1 MSDQTDF
8 NALYRELGIEP
19 DCALDDLRLAYRRRV
34 ADLHPDRVGAS
45 GEDDLKSLN
54 LRYAAALEFHRHY
67 GRLPGAHAP
76 PAVPA
81 TPWAGHAGEPSRWQ
95 AAPATDATPL
105 DVRSLR
111 RPSKFVVY
119 GMVLLA
125 VLLVW
130 WFSRTDAGSLGF
142 EGIGVVGSE
151 REKAR
156 PAAIAL
162 RLGMSREQ
170 VFGMLGEP
178 VAREQGGAHWI
189 YGPSWVRFEC
199 TEVVDWYSS
208 PLQPLRASR
217 SRPPED
223 APMHAAAVAA
233 RPCPASAG
241 VSSRHWR
248 AP

>member
-19 DCALDDLRLAYRRRV
+19 DCALDDFRLAYRRRV

-45 GEDDLKSLN
+45 GEDGLKSLN

-67 GRLPGAHAP
+67 GRLPGAPSPPLATRAA
-76 PAVPA
+76 PAV
-81 TPWAGHAGEPSRWQ
+81 EPSRWT
-95 AAPATDATPL
+95 PSPDTDASSL
-105 DVRSLR
+105 DARESR
-111 RPSKFVVY
+111 RPSKFVGY

-130 WFSRTDAGSLGF
+130 WLSRTDAGSLGF

-151 REKAR
+151 REKA
-156 PAAIAL
+156 PSAAIAL
-162 RLGMSREQ
+162 RLGMTREQ
-170 VFGMLGEP
+170 VLAMLGEP
-178 VAREQGGAHWI
+178 VAREQGGMHWT

-199 TEVVDWYSS
+199 MELVNWYSS

-217 SRPPED
+217 PRPPQD
-223 APMHAAAVAA
+223 ASMHAAAVAA
-233 RPCPASAG
+233 RPCPAAAA
-241 VSSRHWR
+241 VSSHHWR

>member
-8 NALYRELGIEP
+8 NALYRELGVEP
-19 DCALDDLRLAYRRRV
+19 DCALDDFRLAYRRRV

-67 GRLPGAHAP
+67 GRLPGAPSAP
-76 PAVPA
+76 VAPAPYRA
-81 TPWAGHAGEPSRWQ
+81 SPTIPPPRWQ
-95 AAPATDATPL
+95 VAPTTDDPPSEAQAS
-105 DVRSLR
+105 RK
-111 RPSKFVVY
+111 PSKFVVY

-130 WFSRTDAGSLGF
+130 WFSRTDAELRGF

-156 PAAIAL
+156 SAAIAL

-170 VFGMLGEP
+170 VLAMLGEP
-178 VAREQGGAHWI
+178 VGREQGGAHWI
-189 YGPSWVRFEC
+189 YGPSWVQFEC

-233 RPCPASAG
+233 RPCPGAAG
-241 VSSRHWR
+241 VSSLHWR